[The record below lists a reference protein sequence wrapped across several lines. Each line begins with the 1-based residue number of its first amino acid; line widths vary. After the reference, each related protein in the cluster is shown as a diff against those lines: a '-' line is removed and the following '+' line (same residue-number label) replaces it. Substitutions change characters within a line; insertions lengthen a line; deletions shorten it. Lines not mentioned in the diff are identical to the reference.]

1 MKAFKIFLMTVLL
14 SIFSN
19 PIFAQHDLTEEDKI
33 ELQDRVKNKVEEFL
47 YYFSDIVNIK
57 LSDMR
62 RKNSITSALALFIG
76 KGEAYSVKNEYGE
89 IEKHSLVRM

>member
-1 MKAFKIFLMTVLL
+1 MRAFKIFLMIVLL

-19 PIFAQHDLTEEDKI
+19 PIFAQHDLTEEDKVK
-33 ELQDRVKNKVEEFL
+33 LQDRVKNKVEEFL
-47 YYFSDIVNIK
+47 YYFSDIVDIK

-62 RKNSITSALALFIG
+62 RKNSITSALLFIG

-89 IEKHSLVRM
+89 IEKHSPVRM